1 MQKNPRTRSNSV
13 PVNRIDDHFGES
25 RKFPAL
31 LVIVSVIVCGMI
43 SFFASVILPASAPSM
58 FSSLLASGSGFPAVV
73 FAEGPL
79 VQRTVSESERVEDDA
94 VIIRFLSGRFR
105 EAVQAYR
112 SGQFEKAWK
121 MSEAILVLAP
131 VEFGLYDQV
140 NTLRRRAHGRY
151 LSQSTVAVRFSI
163 ENEPTGE
170 EESSTREGDDDPP
183 VFPKAYLTGLVVL
196 ENLSDEVIQFG
207 TNDRTEDVLGQV
219 VWSVKDV
226 YLDGTE
232 RTTSDT
238 RVIRLDGGFRVEP
251 GESRGIPVQ
260 LPIPVARSRPVL
272 QQWVV
277 TGSTR
282 PLRISTPNG
291 EITRGLPWIE
301 ERGRFIAPEIELGTQ
316 SPREALKV
324 AAVGGDLG
332 NMVLA
337 RHRWLERRREVQAKP
352 DLTDPLIDEMVSLL
366 GTHEGKLDR
375 LIVRIL
381 EEVTGLVM
389 ERSAR
394 VWKIWGLTR
403 EVRRGS
409 SEGR

>member
-1 MQKNPRTRSNSV
+1 
-13 PVNRIDDHFGES
+13 
-25 RKFPAL
+25 
-31 LVIVSVIVCGMI
+31 
-43 SFFASVILPASAPSM
+43 
-58 FSSLLASGSGFPAVV
+58 
-73 FAEGPL
+73 
-79 VQRTVSESERVEDDA
+79 
-94 VIIRFLSGRFR
+94 
-105 EAVQAYR
+105 
-112 SGQFEKAWK
+112 

-131 VEFGLYDQV
+131 VEFELYDQV
-140 NTLRRRAHGRY
+140 NTLRRRAHGRF

-170 EESSTREGDDDPP
+170 EESSTRDGEEEDPP
-183 VFPKAYLTGLVVL
+183 VFPKAYLTGMVVL

-207 TNDRTEDVLGQV
+207 NDGTNEDVLGQV

-282 PLRISTPNG
+282 PLRISTPDG

-301 ERGRFIAPEIELGTQ
+301 ERGRFVAPELELGTQ
-316 SPREALKV
+316 SPREALKL
-324 AAVGGDLG
+324 AAVGGNIAD
-332 NMVLA
+332 MVLA
-337 RHRWLERRREVQAKP
+337 RYRWLERRREVQAKP
-352 DLTDPLIDEMVSLL
+352 DLTDSLIDEMVSLL
-366 GTHEGKLDR
+366 GSHEGKLDR
-375 LIVRIL
+375 LIVGIL

-394 VWKIWGLTR
+394 AWKIWGLSR

>member
-31 LVIVSVIVCGMI
+31 LVIVSVIVSVFLPAMVTSLLSPDGSSGLKSSSGTDI
-43 SFFASVILPASAPSM
+43 FAAVVAEGTVAFESEQAADDTVIL
-58 FSSLLASGSGFPAVV
+58 
-73 FAEGPL
+73 
-79 VQRTVSESERVEDDA
+79 Q
-94 VIIRFLSGRFR
+94 FLSGRFR
-105 EAVQAYR
+105 DAIRAYR

-131 VEFGLYDQV
+131 VEFELYDQV
-140 NTLRRRAHGRY
+140 NTLRRRAHGRF

-170 EESSTREGDDDPP
+170 EESSTRDGEEEDPP
-183 VFPKAYLTGLVVL
+183 VFPKAYLTGMVVL

-207 TNDRTEDVLGQV
+207 NDGTNEDVLGQV

-282 PLRISTPNG
+282 PLRISTPDG

-301 ERGRFIAPEIELGTQ
+301 ERGRFVAPELELGTQ
-316 SPREALKV
+316 SPREALKL
-324 AAVGGDLG
+324 AAVGGNIAD
-332 NMVLA
+332 MVLA
-337 RHRWLERRREVQAKP
+337 RYRWLERRREVQAKP
-352 DLTDPLIDEMVSLL
+352 DLTDSLIDEMVSLL
-366 GTHEGKLDR
+366 GSHEGKLDR
-375 LIVRIL
+375 LIVGIL

-394 VWKIWGLTR
+394 AWKIWGLSR